1 MFKTSLKQLNSY
13 KQKERCQY
21 SNALLKVFKN
31 SDY

>member
-1 MFKTSLKQLNSY
+1 MFKTFSKELNNY

-21 SNALLKVFKN
+21 SNALLKVFKH